1 MQEEVEQRT
10 LALVMNGT
18 KLTGRMLKAALTKYL
33 AYVKE
38 HKRESQATADVIPH
52 GKQTVQELIG
62 QNQGV
67 SNIEINDPS
76 IRAFE
81 RIARKYGVDYAIKKD
96 RSSTPPK
103 YLVFF
108 KGRDADA
115 LTAAFTEYTN
125 KKVKQAER
133 QPLLQ
138 RFKVQTRDQPNGK
151 APAGRRNDERRE
163 SQKAAASM
171 AALRPDWPLRHQP
184 GRSLAAGSR
193 YGCLSK
199 AAGSDGLHPP
209 GLCRTAAE
217 LPPL

>member
-1 MQEEVEQRT
+1 M
-10 LALVMNGT
+10 
-18 KLTGRMLKAALTKYL
+18 
-33 AYVKE
+33 
-38 HKRESQATADVIPH
+38 IPR

-81 RIARKYGVDYAIKKD
+81 KIARKYGVDYAIKKD
-96 RSSTPPK
+96 RSSSPPK

-108 KGRDADA
+108 KGRDADV

-138 RFKVQTRDQPNGK
+138 RFKIRARDQPQ
-151 APAGRRNDERRE
+151 RRSPSREAER
-163 SQKAAASM
+163 
-171 AALRPDWPLRHQP
+171 
-184 GRSLAAGSR
+184 
-193 YGCLSK
+193 
-199 AAGSDGLHPP
+199 
-209 GLCRTAAE
+209 
-217 LPPL
+217 

>member
-38 HKRESQATADVIPH
+38 HKQENQATADVIPH

-81 RIARKYGVDYAIKKD
+81 KIARKYGVDYAIKKD

-108 KGRDADA
+108 KGRDADV

-138 RFKVQTRDQPNGK
+138 RFKIRARDQPQRK
-151 APAGRRNDERRE
+151 SPSREAER
-163 SQKAAASM
+163 
-171 AALRPDWPLRHQP
+171 
-184 GRSLAAGSR
+184 
-193 YGCLSK
+193 
-199 AAGSDGLHPP
+199 
-209 GLCRTAAE
+209 
-217 LPPL
+217 